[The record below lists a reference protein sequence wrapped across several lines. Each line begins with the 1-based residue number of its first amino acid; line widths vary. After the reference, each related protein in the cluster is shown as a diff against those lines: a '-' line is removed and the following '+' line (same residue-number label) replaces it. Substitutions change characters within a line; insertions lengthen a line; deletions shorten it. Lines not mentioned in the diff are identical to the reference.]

1 MLDWATS
8 RPIAK
13 CTTAEPGEEEQV
25 WVWART
31 FCREEDAW
39 SDKTSAMILVIV
51 WTNTWTYNCKTK
63 KTESSFH
70 GHNHNVSCSDADFG
84 KGTTILGHQLRLSL
98 QSSAVRHI
106 ESVRCQ
112 IFENRKPMSYLL
124 MDNYRF
130 PNTFLLDSEQIH
142 YSTYKM
148 IWPQRWND
156 NKLSFGATC
165 NFSYQTYLD

>member
-1 MLDWATS
+1 MLLVLEWPTS

-13 CTTAEPGEEEQV
+13 CTTADPGEEGQV

-51 WTNTWTYNCKTK
+51 WPNTWTYNRKTK

-98 QSSAVRHI
+98 KSPAVRHI

-112 IFENRKPMSYLL
+112 IFENRKTYELSAHCQLLALIYLL
-124 MDNYRF
+124 LMCWGILQF
-130 PNTFLLDSEQIH
+130 
-142 YSTYKM
+142 KM
-148 IWPQRWND
+148 TSSLIVVIVH
-156 NKLSFGATC
+156 
-165 NFSYQTYLD
+165 